1 MHPNMED
8 LSRLTESQIEQKILK
23 LNSVY
28 FMTENTSIRHQIILL
43 LDSYKLELEN
53 RRVAANKKNQDNN
66 SDLDGLIKIN

>member
-1 MHPNMED
+1 MED